1 MTDITVEDS
10 ATVDA
15 SDVAVE
21 NPGESG
27 LDAVDELLALPRRHP
42 HSEGRGLVGDI
53 TARRS
58 VKPAGNG

>member
-15 SDVAVE
+15 SDVADE
-21 NPGESG
+21 NLGESG
-27 LDAVDELLALPRRHP
+27 LDAST
-42 HSEGRGLVGDI
+42 SEGGGLVGDI

-58 VKPAGNG
+58 VKRPETGNPSTRG

>member
-15 SDVAVE
+15 SDVADE

-27 LDAVDELLALPRRHP
+27 LDAVDELLALPGGIHTRK
-42 HSEGRGLVGDI
+42 VGDSSA
-53 TARRS
+53 TSRRGG
-58 VKPAGNG
+58 A